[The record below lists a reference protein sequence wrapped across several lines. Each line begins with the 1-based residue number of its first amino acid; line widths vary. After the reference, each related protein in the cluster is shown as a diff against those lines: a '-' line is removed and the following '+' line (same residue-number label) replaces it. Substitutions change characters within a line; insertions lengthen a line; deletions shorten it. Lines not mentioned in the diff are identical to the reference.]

1 MKILNAKICSNGQ
14 IFDGEVTV
22 DGERIAS
29 VTPKETSSSS
39 DETIIDAKGMYVI
52 PGLLD
57 VHFHGCVGYDTC
69 DASKEAFDKIAEYEG
84 SEGVLAICPATMT
97 YPEDK
102 LSEIMDIA
110 ADYES
115 PVGADFVGLHLEG
128 PFINPNRV
136 GAQNSDY
143 VQKPDADMLL
153 RLQERAKGRIRIC
166 DVAPETENAID
177 FVEKIKDHVASV
189 SIAHTCTDYDTAMQ
203 AFEHGANHLTHGFN
217 AMPGIHHR
225 KPGPLSAA
233 ADAEADVELICDNVH
248 IHPSVVRLAFKLFTD
263 EHVILISDTMRACGL
278 EDGCYDLGGQQRASN
293 FDNSRYKTFK
303 LIYNMFGLIFGMMM
317 IRELVLKMTGNE
329 QADTFIIVL
338 FGLVAVVF
346 LYIGMIGMDKSNKK
360 KFHNIYGKMV
370 GIKFSYEIDA
380 ENIIITDE
388 ENDSDTFSWN
398 DIVKWNQDSD
408 NIYLFV
414 GDDNCLVVSKK
425 GFTHGSADDLRQL
438 ADAVIG
444 MRDETGNSKQ

>member
-278 EDGCYDLGGQQRASN
+278 EDGCYDLGGQQVEVKGNLATLAS
-293 FDNSRYKTFK
+293 
-303 LIYNMFGLIFGMMM
+303 
-317 IRELVLKMTGNE
+317 
-329 QADTFIIVL
+329 
-338 FGLVAVVF
+338 
-346 LYIGMIGMDKSNKK
+346 
-360 KFHNIYGKMV
+360 
-370 GIKFSYEIDA
+370 
-380 ENIIITDE
+380 
-388 ENDSDTFSWN
+388 DSATIAGSVTN
-398 DIVKWNQDSD
+398 
-408 NIYLFV
+408 LM
-414 GDDNCLVVSKK
+414 NCLRCAVKTMKIPFVSAVSKSCYSQSGK
-425 GFTHGSADDLRQL
+425 KHRC
-438 ADAVIG
+438 I
-444 MRDETGNSKQ
+444 R

>member
-233 ADAEADVELICDNVH
+233 AKIKDHVASVSIAHTCTDYDTAMQAFEHGANHLTHGFNAMPGIHHRKPGPLSAAADAEADVELICDNVH

-278 EDGCYDLGGQQRASN
+278 EDGCYDLGGQQVEVKGNLATLASDSATIAGSVTN
-293 FDNSRYKTFK
+293 LMNCLRCAVKTMKIPFASAVK
-303 LIYNMFGLIFGMMM
+303 AATHNPARSIGVLDDYGDVEAGKYANLLIL
-317 IRELVLKMTGNE
+317 
-329 QADTFIIVL
+329 
-338 FGLVAVVF
+338 
-346 LYIGMIGMDKSNKK
+346 
-360 KFHNIYGKMV
+360 
-370 GIKFSYEIDA
+370 
-380 ENIIITDE
+380 DE
-388 ENDSDTFSWN
+388 ELN
-398 DIVKWNQDSD
+398 IVHMIKR
-408 NIYLFV
+408 
-414 GDDNCLVVSKK
+414 GKLV
-425 GFTHGSADDLRQL
+425 R
-438 ADAVIG
+438 
-444 MRDETGNSKQ
+444 

>member
-115 PVGADFVGLHLEG
+115 PVGTDFVGLHLEG

-278 EDGCYDLGGQQRASN
+278 EDGCYDLGGQQVEVKGNLATLASDSATIAGSVTN
-293 FDNSRYKTFK
+293 LMNCLRCAVKTMKIPFASAVK
-303 LIYNMFGLIFGMMM
+303 AATHNPARSIGVLDDYGDVEAGKYANLLIL
-317 IRELVLKMTGNE
+317 
-329 QADTFIIVL
+329 
-338 FGLVAVVF
+338 
-346 LYIGMIGMDKSNKK
+346 
-360 KFHNIYGKMV
+360 
-370 GIKFSYEIDA
+370 
-380 ENIIITDE
+380 DE
-388 ENDSDTFSWN
+388 ELN
-398 DIVKWNQDSD
+398 IVHMIKR
-408 NIYLFV
+408 
-414 GDDNCLVVSKK
+414 GKLV
-425 GFTHGSADDLRQL
+425 R
-438 ADAVIG
+438 
-444 MRDETGNSKQ
+444 